1 MINSEKIEGFR
12 LSPQQKHL
20 WLLAQENP
28 SSYYRTQGSF
38 LLKGVLDKEC
48 LLKSLTLT
56 IERLEILRTAFYNLP
71 EMTIPLQVIKAPYL
85 PVVEQ
90 YNCQKD
96 SKEKQLNK
104 LEAIFNERLQRPL
117 DIEKLPFLE
126 VALIE
131 LSVNE
136 IILVISLPSLCADR
150 SSLSYLMAEIVSCYD
165 QQESEVTRDEP
176 FQYIDF
182 SEWQN
187 ELLESIK

>member
-48 LLKSLTLT
+48 LLKSLALT

-71 EMTIPLQVIKAPYL
+71 EMTIPLQVIKAPYF

-126 VALIE
+126 DVRLTQA
-131 LSVNE
+131 
-136 IILVISLPSLCADR
+136 
-150 SSLSYLMAEIVSCYD
+150 
-165 QQESEVTRDEP
+165 TT
-176 FQYIDF
+176 IDH
-182 SEWQN
+182 STP
-187 ELLESIK
+187 LA